1 MPYSLLLSLYNLR
14 SFVVKILPFKHFQ
27 KFSHLKNEHK
37 LARMHFLTRQSFLFG
52 IDLFFFTCD

>member
-27 KFSHLKNEHK
+27 KFSHLKNEHRS
-37 LARMHFLTRQSFLFG
+37 LHECIF
-52 IDLFFFTCD
+52 